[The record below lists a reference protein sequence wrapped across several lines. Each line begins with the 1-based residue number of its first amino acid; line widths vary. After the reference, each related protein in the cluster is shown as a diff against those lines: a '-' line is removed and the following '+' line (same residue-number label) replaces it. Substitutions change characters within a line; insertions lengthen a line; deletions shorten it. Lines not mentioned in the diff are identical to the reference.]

1 MKFIIAGCARN
12 CENYIELVFENIKKI
27 CAIIDVQQ
35 IIVAYD
41 ESSDKTLLKLVK
53 QKKELKTK
61 LKILINKEPLTP
73 YRTQNICNARNKLL
87 KEIYD
92 YEPTIDK
99 FIMMDFDDVCS
110 KPINIDVLKEGLL

>member
-53 QKKELKTK
+53 QKRIKN
-61 LKILINKEPLTP
+61 KIKNFNK
-73 YRTQNICNARNKLL
+73 
-87 KEIYD
+87 
-92 YEPTIDK
+92 
-99 FIMMDFDDVCS
+99 
-110 KPINIDVLKEGLL
+110 

>member
-1 MKFIIAGCARN
+1 M
-12 CENYIELVFENIKKI
+12 
-27 CAIIDVQQ
+27 
-35 IIVAYD
+35 
-41 ESSDKTLLKLVK
+41 
-53 QKKELKTK
+53 
-61 LKILINKEPLTP
+61 TP

-110 KPINIDVLKEGLL
+110 KPINLEVLKEGLLIDNDCVTFNNKIIMIFGLFL